1 MNADLRAVVLD
12 LIGTLAVV
20 GVMFAAGALILCG
33 IDVAITG
40 TATGRC
46 ALLF

>member
-1 MNADLRAVVLD
+1 MIDLA
-12 LIGTLAVV
+12 GTLLVMA
-20 GVMFAAGALILCG
+20 VMFGVGALLLCG